1 MHAASYPW
9 TMNLISVPSSVLIIY
24 AVIAIPILYSNFRAH
39 RIVSCRLR
47 ANSFEE
53 LYPLMSFLW
62 YFGFHTQCTV
72 HRMLSFLSFFRF
84 QSGASSLVLRS
95 NSPVHDTWFGLSCPY
110 RRHSTIRSKNCHYWC
125 HCPTVYINSLAGC
138 PFFLFFFFE
147 KPPNSCLCHNIPLVA
162 KWILAS
168 LTWVTPF

>member
-72 HRMLSFLSFFRF
+72 HRKLSFLSFFRF

-110 RRHSTIRSKNCHYWC
+110 RRHLRQSVPKIVTTDVIVRPCTLIVWR
-125 HCPTVYINSLAGC
+125 VV
-138 PFFLFFFFE
+138 LFFFFFFL
-147 KPPNSCLCHNIPLVA
+147 KNLL
-162 KWILAS
+162 ILAY
-168 LTWVTPF
+168 VTISRLLRSGFWPP